1 MEKNN
6 DKQLKD
12 IIKDNAINQLN
23 IIMDNWCKNYNNNCT
38 GGKMRGD
45 RGDDIEKYTIDVIN
59 NIGKIFKINLI
70 AINGNKDKKDLK
82 IIIKDKE
89 FIKKHQV
96 DIHIYLDEIF
106 IAVIEC
112 KAYLDSCYYVR
123 ACDDFKLFKKFGYN
137 IKNYIFTLENSIDE
151 DTIIFTDYINDNICN
166 NIFYMLDG
174 KRSSIKPI
182 YNSKFKKSI
191 NLKNL
196 NNFIEVIYRLCNI

>member
-1 MEKNN
+1 MNYKE
-6 DKQLKD
+6 LKD

-23 IIMDNWCKNYNNNCT
+23 IIMDNWCKNYNNNYT
-38 GGKMRGD
+38 GGKMRCE
-45 RGDDIEKYTIDVIN
+45 RGNDIEKYTIDVIN
-59 NIGKIFKINLI
+59 NIGKILKINLI

-82 IIIKDKE
+82 IITKDKE

-151 DTIIFTDYINDNICN
+151 DTIIFTDYINDNICD

-174 KRSSIKPI
+174 KRSSINPI

-191 NLKNL
+191 NLNNL
-196 NNFIEVIYRLCNI
+196 NNFIEVIYSLCNI